1 MSSPQASLFGLC
13 FTITLLWVI
22 IEGGSDIMALKIGV
36 GEMVSFLYASG
47 DLTSETFQNVSQLEG
62 IKAHQFIQ
70 SKYGSK
76 DQKEVSI
83 KTTYIHQAETYLLN
97 GRMDGLIESDG
108 IWIEEI
114 KSTRKD
120 IFDLL
125 FIPNIEHEA
134 QLKIYAFMFMHNEGL
149 NRILGRLTYIEIAK
163 YQTKTIEYE
172 FNYAT
177 LKSFF
182 EESIETYG
190 KWLIQLE
197 AHLLLKKQ
205 TLEKMKFPFDT
216 YRTGQRDLM
225 KSVYH
230 TMKQE
235 EILFAIAPTG
245 IGKTMAT
252 LFSTLKALQEDNE
265 KIFYCT
271 AKNQGKKIA
280 IESMHTLHQQSL
292 ETKTIEI
299 TSKDDI
305 CFLDK
310 RDCDPEK
317 CPFAKGFF
325 DRLSVAMQDIFT
337 HESLMTRDVIET
349 YARKHTIC
357 PFEFSLFVSYYVDL
371 IVCDY
376 NYVFDPRIHLIRYFD
391 DDTYKPKLLIDE
403 AHNMIPRSRDMF
415 SATLLKSDLITL
427 RRAGSKLKPSIRH
440 AVNKLIDRFDHH
452 EAELEGNSF
461 KSYLSVDM
469 TYLEL
474 VSNLMMKITNAI
486 KENPK
491 YGKKSDVMDGY
502 MKLLTLSV
510 IAGYYDQE
518 FRFNIS
524 KIEEDIDITI
534 QCLDASKFIRSTL
547 KDKAYGSVFF
557 SATLYPVDYYQTL
570 LSQGLGHVIQIPSPF
585 EPDHLKIMIHDRVN
599 TRYKERENS
608 LSQIASSIQT
618 VVESK
623 VGNYIAFFPSY
634 QYLNQVKEALPQ
646 DLNVDILLQSKQM
659 DALERDHI
667 MSRFK
672 RNLSRSQIAFFVM
685 GGMFAE
691 GIDYVGDM
699 LSGVIIVGVGL
710 PMVNEEN
717 QQLRAYYDDTFKRG
731 FDYAYTYPGM
741 NKVIQAVGRVIRR
754 DDDYGIALLMDD
766 RFVTPLYKRL
776 MPKEWQAK
784 VVVRTDAYLKNLL
797 EDFWTTMASK
807 YPKD

>member
-1 MSSPQASLFGLC
+1 
-13 FTITLLWVI
+13 
-22 IEGGSDIMALKIGV
+22 MALYIGV
-36 GEMVSFLYASG
+36 GQMVSFLYASG
-47 DLTSETFQNVSQLEG
+47 DLTAETFQNVSQLEG

-70 SKYGSK
+70 SKYGSN

-83 KTTYIHQAETYLLN
+83 KTTYTHQNVEYYLN
-97 GRMDGLIESDG
+97 GRMDGLLGLDDFV
-108 IWIEEI
+108 IEEI

-125 FIPNIEHEA
+125 FIPNSEHEA
-134 QLKIYAFMFMHNEGL
+134 QLKIYAFMFMHNEG
-149 NRILGRLTYIEIAK
+149 IKEIKGRLTYIELSK
-163 YQTKTIEYE
+163 YQTKSTDYLFYYDE
-172 FNYAT
+172 
-177 LKSFF
+177 LKTFF
-182 EESIETYG
+182 ERSIETYG
-190 KWLIQLE
+190 QWLIQLE
-197 AHLLLKKQ
+197 AHLKVKKE
-205 TLEKMKFPFDT
+205 TLEAMKFPFDT

-235 EILFAIAPTG
+235 EVLFAIAPTG

-252 LFSTLKALQEDNE
+252 LFSTFKALKADNE

-271 AKNQGKKIA
+271 AKNQGKKVA
-280 IESMHTLHQQSL
+280 IESMATLHQQGL
-292 ETKTIEI
+292 QTKTIEI

-305 CFLDK
+305 CFLEK

-325 DRLSVAMQDIFT
+325 DRLSIAMQDIFT
-337 HESLMTRDVIET
+337 NESLMTRDVIEA

-371 IVCDY
+371 IICDY
-376 NYVFDPRIHLIRYFD
+376 NYVFDPRIHLVRYFD

-427 RRAGSKLKPSIRH
+427 RKAASKLKPSIRH
-440 AVNKLIDRFDHH
+440 SVNKLIERFDHY
-452 EAELEGNSF
+452 EAELEEGNF
-461 KSYLSVDM
+461 KSYLAVDM

-474 VSNLMMKITNAI
+474 VSTLMMKITNSI

-491 YGKKSDVMDGY
+491 YPRKSEVMDGY

-510 IAGYYDQE
+510 IASYYQAE
-518 FRFNIS
+518 FRFNITRLT
-524 KIEEDIDITI
+524 EDIDITI
-534 QCLDASKFIRSTL
+534 QCLDASKFVKETL
-547 KDKAYGSVFF
+547 TEKSNGAVFF

-570 LSQGLGHVIQIPSPF
+570 LSKGIGEVSQIPSPF
-585 EPDHLKIMIHDRVN
+585 DPDNLKILINDRVN

-608 LSQIASSIQT
+608 LAQIAQSIET
-618 VVESK
+618 VVQSK

-634 QYLNQVKEALPQ
+634 QYLNQVKEALNPMIEA
-646 DLNVDILLQSKQM
+646 DIIVQSKQM
-659 DALERDHI
+659 DASERDQI

-672 RNLSRSQIAFFVM
+672 TDLTRSQIAFFVM
-685 GGMFAE
+685 GGVFAE

-710 PMVNEEN
+710 PMVNEPN
-717 QQLRAYYDDTFKRG
+717 QQLRAYYDDTFKKG

-754 DDDYGIALLMDD
+754 DSDYGIALLMDD
-766 RFVTPLYKRL
+766 RFVTPLYRRL
-776 MPKEWQAK
+776 MPKEWAVK
-784 VVVRTDAYLKNLL
+784 TVVRTDDYLKNLL
-797 EDFWTTMASK
+797 TDFWSKMSEK
-807 YPKD
+807 YPK

>member
-1 MSSPQASLFGLC
+1 
-13 FTITLLWVI
+13 
-22 IEGGSDIMALKIGV
+22 MALYIGV
-36 GEMVSFLYASG
+36 GQMVSFLYASG
-47 DLTSETFQNVSQLEG
+47 DLTAETFQNVSQLEG

-70 SKYGSK
+70 SKYGSN

-83 KTTYIHQAETYLLN
+83 KTTYTHQNVEYYLN
-97 GRMDGLIESDG
+97 GRMDGLLGLDDFV
-108 IWIEEI
+108 IEEI

-125 FIPNIEHEA
+125 FIPNSEHEA
-134 QLKIYAFMFMHNEGL
+134 QLKIYAFMFMHNEG
-149 NRILGRLTYIEIAK
+149 IKEIKGRLTYIELSK
-163 YQTKTIEYE
+163 YQTKSTDYLFYYDE
-172 FNYAT
+172 
-177 LKSFF
+177 LKTFF
-182 EESIETYG
+182 ERSIETYG
-190 KWLIQLE
+190 QWLIQLE
-197 AHLLLKKQ
+197 AHLKVKKE
-205 TLEKMKFPFDT
+205 TLEAMKFPFDT

-235 EILFAIAPTG
+235 EVLFAIAPTG

-252 LFSTLKALQEDNE
+252 LFSTFKALKADNE

-271 AKNQGKKIA
+271 AKNQGKKVA
-280 IESMHTLHQQSL
+280 IESMATLHQQGL
-292 ETKTIEI
+292 QTKTIEI

-305 CFLDK
+305 CFLEK

-325 DRLSVAMQDIFT
+325 DRLSIAMQDIFT
-337 HESLMTRDVIET
+337 NESLMTRDVIEA

-371 IVCDY
+371 IICDY
-376 NYVFDPRIHLIRYFD
+376 NYVFDPRIHLVRYFD

-427 RRAGSKLKPSIRH
+427 RKAASKLKPSIRH
-440 AVNKLIDRFDHH
+440 SVNKLIERFDHY
-452 EAELEGNSF
+452 EAELEGGNF
-461 KSYLSVDM
+461 KSYLAVDM

-474 VSNLMMKITNAI
+474 VSTLMMKITNSI

-491 YGKKSDVMDGY
+491 YPRKSEVMDGY

-510 IAGYYDQE
+510 IASYYQAE
-518 FRFNIS
+518 FRFNITRLT
-524 KIEEDIDITI
+524 EDIDITI
-534 QCLDASKFIRSTL
+534 QCLDASKFVKETL
-547 KDKAYGSVFF
+547 TEKSNGAVFF

-570 LSQGLGHVIQIPSPF
+570 LSKGIGEVSQIPSPF
-585 EPDHLKIMIHDRVN
+585 DPDNLKILINDRVN

-608 LSQIASSIQT
+608 LAQIAQSIET
-618 VVESK
+618 VVQSK

-634 QYLNQVKEALPQ
+634 QYLNQVKEALNPMIEA
-646 DLNVDILLQSKQM
+646 DIIVQSKQM
-659 DALERDHI
+659 DASERDLI

-672 RNLSRSQIAFFVM
+672 TDLTRSQIAFFVM
-685 GGMFAE
+685 GGVFAE

-710 PMVNEEN
+710 PMVNEPN
-717 QQLRAYYDDTFKRG
+717 QQLRAYYDDTFKKG

-754 DDDYGIALLMDD
+754 DSDYGIALLMDD
-766 RFVTPLYKRL
+766 RFVTPLYRRL
-776 MPKEWQAK
+776 MPKEWAVK
-784 VVVRTDAYLKNLL
+784 TVVRTDDYLKNLL
-797 EDFWTTMASK
+797 TDFWSKMSEK
-807 YPKD
+807 YPK

>member
-1 MSSPQASLFGLC
+1 
-13 FTITLLWVI
+13 
-22 IEGGSDIMALKIGV
+22 MALFIGV
-36 GEMVSFLYASG
+36 GQMVSFLYASG
-47 DLTSETFQNVSQLEG
+47 DLTAETFQNVSQLEG

-70 SKYGSK
+70 SKYGSN

-83 KTTYIHQAETYLLN
+83 KTTYTHQNVEYYLN
-97 GRMDGLIESDG
+97 GRMDGLLGLDDFV
-108 IWIEEI
+108 IEEI

-125 FIPNIEHEA
+125 FIPNSEHEA
-134 QLKIYAFMFMHNEGL
+134 QLKIYAFMFMHNEG
-149 NRILGRLTYIEIAK
+149 IKEIKGRLTYIELSK
-163 YQTKTIEYE
+163 YQTKSTDYLFYYDE
-172 FNYAT
+172 
-177 LKSFF
+177 LKTFF
-182 EESIETYG
+182 ERSIETYG
-190 KWLIQLE
+190 QWLIQLE
-197 AHLLLKKQ
+197 AHLKVKKE
-205 TLEKMKFPFDT
+205 TLEAMKFPFDT

-235 EILFAIAPTG
+235 EVLFAIAPTG

-252 LFSTLKALQEDNE
+252 LFSTFKALKADNE

-271 AKNQGKKIA
+271 AKNQGKKVA
-280 IESMHTLHQQSL
+280 IESMATLHQQGL
-292 ETKTIEI
+292 QTKTIEI

-305 CFLDK
+305 CFLEK

-325 DRLSVAMQDIFT
+325 DRLSIAMQDIFT
-337 HESLMTRDVIET
+337 NESLMTRDVIEA

-371 IVCDY
+371 IICDY
-376 NYVFDPRIHLIRYFD
+376 NYVFDPRIHLVRYFD

-427 RRAGSKLKPSIRH
+427 RKAASKLKPSIRH
-440 AVNKLIDRFDHH
+440 SVNKLIERFDHY
-452 EAELEGNSF
+452 EAELEEGNF
-461 KSYLSVDM
+461 KSYLAVDM

-474 VSNLMMKITNAI
+474 VSTLMMKITNSI

-491 YGKKSDVMDGY
+491 YPRKSEVMDGY

-510 IAGYYDQE
+510 IASYYQAE
-518 FRFNIS
+518 FRFNITRLT
-524 KIEEDIDITI
+524 EDIDITI
-534 QCLDASKFIRSTL
+534 QCLDASKFVKETL
-547 KDKAYGSVFF
+547 IEKSYGAVFF

-570 LSQGLGHVIQIPSPF
+570 LSKGIGEVSQIPSPF
-585 EPDHLKIMIHDRVN
+585 DPDNLKILINDRVN

-608 LSQIASSIQT
+608 LAQIAQSIET
-618 VVESK
+618 VVQSK

-634 QYLNQVKEALPQ
+634 QYLNQVKEALNPMIEA
-646 DLNVDILLQSKQM
+646 DIIVQSKQM
-659 DALERDHI
+659 DASERDQI

-672 RNLSRSQIAFFVM
+672 TDLTRSQIAFFVM
-685 GGMFAE
+685 GGVFAE

-710 PMVNEEN
+710 PMVNEPN
-717 QQLRAYYDDTFKRG
+717 QQLRAYYDDTFKKG

-754 DDDYGIALLMDD
+754 DSDYGIALLMDD
-766 RFVTPLYKRL
+766 RFVTPLYRRL
-776 MPKEWQAK
+776 MPKEWAVK
-784 VVVRTDAYLKNLL
+784 TVVRTDDYLKNLL
-797 EDFWTTMASK
+797 TDFWSKMSEK
-807 YPKD
+807 YPK

>member
-1 MSSPQASLFGLC
+1 
-13 FTITLLWVI
+13 
-22 IEGGSDIMALKIGV
+22 MALYIGV
-36 GEMVSFLYASG
+36 GQMVSFLYASG
-47 DLTSETFQNVSQLEG
+47 DLTAETFQNVSQLEG

-70 SKYGSK
+70 SKYGSN

-83 KTTYIHQAETYLLN
+83 KTTYTHQNVEYYLN
-97 GRMDGLIESDG
+97 GRMDGLLGLDDFV
-108 IWIEEI
+108 IEEI

-125 FIPNIEHEA
+125 FIPNSEHEA
-134 QLKIYAFMFMHNEGL
+134 QLKIYAFMFMHNEG
-149 NRILGRLTYIEIAK
+149 IKEIKGRLTYIELSK
-163 YQTKTIEYE
+163 YQTKSTDYLFYYDE
-172 FNYAT
+172 
-177 LKSFF
+177 LKTFF
-182 EESIETYG
+182 ERSIETYG
-190 KWLIQLE
+190 QWLIQLE
-197 AHLLLKKQ
+197 AHLKVKKE
-205 TLEKMKFPFDT
+205 TLEAMKFPFDT

-235 EILFAIAPTG
+235 EVLFAIAPTG

-252 LFSTLKALQEDNE
+252 LFSTFKALKADNE

-271 AKNQGKKIA
+271 AKNQGKKVA
-280 IESMHTLHQQSL
+280 IESMATLHQQGL
-292 ETKTIEI
+292 QTKTIEI

-305 CFLDK
+305 CFLEK

-325 DRLSVAMQDIFT
+325 DRLSIAMQDIFT
-337 HESLMTRDVIET
+337 NESLMTRDVIEA

-371 IVCDY
+371 IICDY
-376 NYVFDPRIHLIRYFD
+376 NYVFDPRIHLVRYFD

-415 SATLLKSDLITL
+415 SATLLKSDLVTL
-427 RRAGSKLKPSIRH
+427 RKAASKLKPSIRH
-440 AVNKLIDRFDHH
+440 SVNKLIERFDHY
-452 EAELEGNSF
+452 EAELEEGNF
-461 KSYLSVDM
+461 KSYLAVDM

-474 VSNLMMKITNAI
+474 VSTLMMKITNSI

-491 YGKKSDVMDGY
+491 YPRKSEVMDGY

-510 IAGYYDQE
+510 IASYYQAE
-518 FRFNIS
+518 FRFNITRLT
-524 KIEEDIDITI
+524 EDIDITI
-534 QCLDASKFIRSTL
+534 QCLDASKFVKETL
-547 KDKAYGSVFF
+547 TEKSNGAVFF

-570 LSQGLGHVIQIPSPF
+570 LSKGIGEVSQIPSPF
-585 EPDHLKIMIHDRVN
+585 DPDNLKILINDRVN

-608 LSQIASSIQT
+608 LAQIAQSIET
-618 VVESK
+618 VVQSK

-634 QYLNQVKEALPQ
+634 QYLNQVKEALNPMIEA
-646 DLNVDILLQSKQM
+646 DIIVQSKQM
-659 DALERDHI
+659 DASERDLI

-672 RNLSRSQIAFFVM
+672 TDLTRSQIAFFVM
-685 GGMFAE
+685 GGVFAE

-710 PMVNEEN
+710 PMVNEPN
-717 QQLRAYYDDTFKRG
+717 QQLRAYYDDTFKKG

-754 DDDYGIALLMDD
+754 DSDYGIALLMDD
-766 RFVTPLYKRL
+766 RFVTPLYRRL
-776 MPKEWQAK
+776 MPKEWAVK
-784 VVVRTDAYLKNLL
+784 TVVRTDDYLKNLL
-797 EDFWTTMASK
+797 TDFWSKMSEK
-807 YPKD
+807 YPK

>member
-1 MSSPQASLFGLC
+1 
-13 FTITLLWVI
+13 
-22 IEGGSDIMALKIGV
+22 MALYIGV
-36 GEMVSFLYASG
+36 GQMVSFLYASG
-47 DLTSETFQNVSQLEG
+47 DLTAETFQNVSQLEG

-70 SKYGSK
+70 SKYGSN

-83 KTTYIHQAETYLLN
+83 KTTYTHQNVEYYLN
-97 GRMDGLIESDG
+97 GRMDGLLGLDDFV
-108 IWIEEI
+108 IEEI

-125 FIPNIEHEA
+125 FIPNSEHEA
-134 QLKIYAFMFMHNEGL
+134 QLKIYAFMFMHNEG
-149 NRILGRLTYIEIAK
+149 IKEIKGRLTYIELSK
-163 YQTKTIEYE
+163 YQTKSTDYLFYYDE
-172 FNYAT
+172 
-177 LKSFF
+177 LKTFF
-182 EESIETYG
+182 ERSIETYG
-190 KWLIQLE
+190 QWLIQLE
-197 AHLLLKKQ
+197 AHLKVKKE
-205 TLEKMKFPFDT
+205 TLEAMKFPFDT

-235 EILFAIAPTG
+235 EVLFAIAPTG

-252 LFSTLKALQEDNE
+252 LFSTFKALKADNE

-271 AKNQGKKIA
+271 AKNQGKKVA
-280 IESMHTLHQQSL
+280 IESMATLHQQGL
-292 ETKTIEI
+292 QTKTIEI

-305 CFLDK
+305 CFLEK

-325 DRLSVAMQDIFT
+325 DRLSIAMQDIFT
-337 HESLMTRDVIET
+337 NESLMTRDVIEA

-371 IVCDY
+371 IICDY
-376 NYVFDPRIHLIRYFD
+376 NYVFDPRIHLVRYFD

-427 RRAGSKLKPSIRH
+427 RKAASKLKPSIRH
-440 AVNKLIDRFDHH
+440 SVNKLIEWFDHY
-452 EAELEGNSF
+452 EAELEEGNF
-461 KSYLSVDM
+461 KSYLAVDM

-474 VSNLMMKITNAI
+474 VSTLMMKITNSI

-491 YGKKSDVMDGY
+491 YPRKSEVMDGY

-510 IAGYYDQE
+510 IASYYQAE
-518 FRFNIS
+518 FRFNITRLT
-524 KIEEDIDITI
+524 EDIDITI
-534 QCLDASKFIRSTL
+534 QCLDASKFVKETL
-547 KDKAYGSVFF
+547 TEKSYGAIFF

-570 LSQGLGHVIQIPSPF
+570 LSKGIGEVSQIPSPF
-585 EPDHLKIMIHDRVN
+585 DPDNLKILINDRVN

-608 LSQIASSIQT
+608 LAQIAQSIET
-618 VVESK
+618 VVQSK

-634 QYLNQVKEALPQ
+634 QYLNQVKEALNPMIEA
-646 DLNVDILLQSKQM
+646 DIIVQSKQM
-659 DALERDHI
+659 DASERDLI

-672 RNLSRSQIAFFVM
+672 TDLTRSQIAFFVM
-685 GGMFAE
+685 GGVFAE

-710 PMVNEEN
+710 PMVNEPN
-717 QQLRAYYDDTFKRG
+717 QQLRAYYDDTFKKG

-754 DDDYGIALLMDD
+754 DSDYGIALLMDD
-766 RFVTPLYKRL
+766 RFVTPLYRRL
-776 MPKEWQAK
+776 MPKEWAVK
-784 VVVRTDAYLKNLL
+784 TVVRTDDYLKNLL
-797 EDFWTTMASK
+797 TDFWSKMSEK
-807 YPKD
+807 YPK

>member
-1 MSSPQASLFGLC
+1 
-13 FTITLLWVI
+13 
-22 IEGGSDIMALKIGV
+22 MALYIGV
-36 GEMVSFLYASG
+36 GQMVSFLYASG
-47 DLTSETFQNVSQLEG
+47 DLTAETFQNVSQLEG

-70 SKYGSK
+70 SKYGSN

-83 KTTYIHQAETYLLN
+83 KTTYTHQNVEYYLN
-97 GRMDGLIESDG
+97 GRMDGLLGLDDFV
-108 IWIEEI
+108 IEEI

-125 FIPNIEHEA
+125 FIPNSEHEA
-134 QLKIYAFMFMHNEGL
+134 QLKIYAFMFMHNEG
-149 NRILGRLTYIEIAK
+149 IKEIKGRLTYIELSK
-163 YQTKTIEYE
+163 YQTKSTDYLFYYDE
-172 FNYAT
+172 
-177 LKSFF
+177 LKTFF
-182 EESIETYG
+182 ERSIETYG
-190 KWLIQLE
+190 QWLIQLE
-197 AHLLLKKQ
+197 AHLKVKKE
-205 TLEKMKFPFDT
+205 TLEAMKFPFDT

-235 EILFAIAPTG
+235 EVLFAIAPTG

-252 LFSTLKALQEDNE
+252 LFSTFKALKADNE

-271 AKNQGKKIA
+271 AKNQGKKVA
-280 IESMHTLHQQSL
+280 IESMATLHQQGL
-292 ETKTIEI
+292 QTKTIEI

-305 CFLDK
+305 CFLEK

-325 DRLSVAMQDIFT
+325 DRLSIAMQDIFT
-337 HESLMTRDVIET
+337 NESLMTRDVIEA

-371 IVCDY
+371 IICDY
-376 NYVFDPRIHLIRYFD
+376 NYVFDPRIHLVRYFD

-427 RRAGSKLKPSIRH
+427 RKAASKLKPSIRH
-440 AVNKLIDRFDHH
+440 SVNKLIERFDHY
-452 EAELEGNSF
+452 EAELEEGNF
-461 KSYLSVDM
+461 KSYLAVDM

-474 VSNLMMKITNAI
+474 VSTLMMKITNSI

-491 YGKKSDVMDGY
+491 YPRKSEVMDGY

-510 IAGYYDQE
+510 IASYYQAE
-518 FRFNIS
+518 FRFNITRLT
-524 KIEEDIDITI
+524 EDIDITI
-534 QCLDASKFIRSTL
+534 QCLDASKFVKETL
-547 KDKAYGSVFF
+547 TEKSYGAVFF

-570 LSQGLGHVIQIPSPF
+570 LSKGIGEVSQIPSPF
-585 EPDHLKIMIHDRVN
+585 DPDNLKILINDRVN

-608 LSQIASSIQT
+608 LAQIAQSIET
-618 VVESK
+618 VVQSK

-634 QYLNQVKEALPQ
+634 QYLNQVKEALNPMIEA
-646 DLNVDILLQSKQM
+646 DIIVQSKQM
-659 DALERDHI
+659 DASERDLI

-672 RNLSRSQIAFFVM
+672 TDLTRSQIAFFVM
-685 GGMFAE
+685 GGVFAE

-710 PMVNEEN
+710 PMVNEPN
-717 QQLRAYYDDTFKRG
+717 QQLRAYYDDTFKKG

-754 DDDYGIALLMDD
+754 DSDYGIALLMDD
-766 RFVTPLYKRL
+766 RFVTPLYRRL
-776 MPKEWQAK
+776 MPKEWAVK
-784 VVVRTDAYLKNLL
+784 TVVRTDDYLKNLL
-797 EDFWTTMASK
+797 TDFWSKMSEK
-807 YPKD
+807 YPK

>member
-1 MSSPQASLFGLC
+1 
-13 FTITLLWVI
+13 
-22 IEGGSDIMALKIGV
+22 MALYIGV
-36 GEMVSFLYASG
+36 GQMVSFLYASG
-47 DLTSETFQNVSQLEG
+47 DLTAETFQNVSQLEG

-70 SKYGSK
+70 SKYGSN

-83 KTTYIHQAETYLLN
+83 KTTYTHQNVEYYLN
-97 GRMDGLIESDG
+97 GRMDGLLGLDDFV
-108 IWIEEI
+108 IEEI

-125 FIPNIEHEA
+125 FIPNSEHEA
-134 QLKIYAFMFMHNEGL
+134 QLKIYAFMFMHNEG
-149 NRILGRLTYIEIAK
+149 IKEIKGRLTYIELSK
-163 YQTKTIEYE
+163 YQTKSTDYLFYYDE
-172 FNYAT
+172 
-177 LKSFF
+177 LKTFF
-182 EESIETYG
+182 ERSIETYG
-190 KWLIQLE
+190 QWLIQLE
-197 AHLLLKKQ
+197 AHLKVKKE
-205 TLEKMKFPFDT
+205 TLEAMKFPFDT

-235 EILFAIAPTG
+235 EVLFAIAPTG

-252 LFSTLKALQEDNE
+252 LFSTFKALKADNE

-271 AKNQGKKIA
+271 AKNQGKKVA
-280 IESMHTLHQQSL
+280 IESMATLHQQGL
-292 ETKTIEI
+292 QTKTIEI

-305 CFLDK
+305 CFLEK

-325 DRLSVAMQDIFT
+325 DRLSIAMQDIFT
-337 HESLMTRDVIET
+337 NESLMTRDVIEA

-371 IVCDY
+371 IICDY
-376 NYVFDPRIHLIRYFD
+376 NYVFDPRIHLVRYFD

-427 RRAGSKLKPSIRH
+427 RKAASKLKPSIRH
-440 AVNKLIDRFDHH
+440 SVNKLIERFDHY
-452 EAELEGNSF
+452 EAELEEGNF
-461 KSYLSVDM
+461 KSYLAVDM

-474 VSNLMMKITNAI
+474 VSTLMMKITNSI

-491 YGKKSDVMDGY
+491 YPRKSEVMDGY

-510 IAGYYDQE
+510 IATYYQAE
-518 FRFNIS
+518 FRFNITRLT
-524 KIEEDIDITI
+524 EDIDITI
-534 QCLDASKFIRSTL
+534 QCLDASKFVKETL
-547 KDKAYGSVFF
+547 TEKSYGAVFF

-570 LSQGLGHVIQIPSPF
+570 LSKGIGNVSQIPSPF
-585 EPDHLKIMIHDRVN
+585 DPDNLKILINDRVN

-608 LSQIASSIQT
+608 LAQIAQSIET
-618 VVESK
+618 VVQSK

-634 QYLNQVKEALPQ
+634 QYLNQVKEALNP
-646 DLNVDILLQSKQM
+646 LIEADIIVQSKQM
-659 DALERDHI
+659 DASERDQI

-672 RNLSRSQIAFFVM
+672 TDLTRSQIAFFVM
-685 GGMFAE
+685 GGVFAE

-710 PMVNEEN
+710 PMVNEPN
-717 QQLRAYYDDTFKRG
+717 QQLRAYYDDTFKKG

-754 DDDYGIALLMDD
+754 DSDYGIALLMDD
-766 RFVTPLYKRL
+766 RFVTPLYRRL
-776 MPKEWQAK
+776 MPKEWAVK
-784 VVVRTDAYLKNLL
+784 TVVRTDDYLKNLL
-797 EDFWTTMASK
+797 TDFWSKMSEK
-807 YPKD
+807 YPK

>member
-1 MSSPQASLFGLC
+1 
-13 FTITLLWVI
+13 
-22 IEGGSDIMALKIGV
+22 MALYIGV
-36 GEMVSFLYASG
+36 GQMVSFLYASG
-47 DLTSETFQNVSQLEG
+47 DLTAETFQNVSQLEG

-70 SKYGSK
+70 SKYGSN

-83 KTTYIHQAETYLLN
+83 KTTYTHQNVEYYLN
-97 GRMDGLIESDG
+97 GRMDGLLGLDDFV
-108 IWIEEI
+108 IEEI

-125 FIPNIEHEA
+125 FIPNSEHEA
-134 QLKIYAFMFMHNEGL
+134 QLKIYAFMFMHNEG
-149 NRILGRLTYIEIAK
+149 IKEIKGRLTYIELSK
-163 YQTKTIEYE
+163 YQTKSTDYLFYYDE
-172 FNYAT
+172 
-177 LKSFF
+177 LKTFF
-182 EESIETYG
+182 ERSIETYG
-190 KWLIQLE
+190 QWLIQLE
-197 AHLLLKKQ
+197 AHLKVKKE
-205 TLEKMKFPFDT
+205 TLEAMKFPFDT

-235 EILFAIAPTG
+235 EVLFAIAPTG

-252 LFSTLKALQEDNE
+252 LFSTFKALKADNE

-271 AKNQGKKIA
+271 AKNQGKKVA
-280 IESMHTLHQQSL
+280 IESMATLHQQGL
-292 ETKTIEI
+292 QTKTIEI

-305 CFLDK
+305 CFLEK

-325 DRLSVAMQDIFT
+325 DRLSIAMQDIFT
-337 HESLMTRDVIET
+337 NESLMTRDVIEA

-371 IVCDY
+371 IICDY
-376 NYVFDPRIHLIRYFD
+376 NYVFDPRIHLVRYFD

-427 RRAGSKLKPSIRH
+427 RKAASKLKPSIRH
-440 AVNKLIDRFDHH
+440 SVNKLIERFDHY
-452 EAELEGNSF
+452 EAELEEGNF
-461 KSYLSVDM
+461 KSYLAVDM

-474 VSNLMMKITNAI
+474 VSTLMMKITNSI

-491 YGKKSDVMDGY
+491 YPRKSEVMDGY

-510 IAGYYDQE
+510 IASYYQAE
-518 FRFNIS
+518 FRFNITRLT
-524 KIEEDIDITI
+524 EDIDITI
-534 QCLDASKFIRSTL
+534 QCLDASKFVKETL
-547 KDKAYGSVFF
+547 TEKSNGAVFF

-570 LSQGLGHVIQIPSPF
+570 LSKGIGEVSQIPSPF
-585 EPDHLKIMIHDRVN
+585 DPDNLKILINDRVN

-608 LSQIASSIQT
+608 LAQIAQSIET
-618 VVESK
+618 VVQSK

-634 QYLNQVKEALPQ
+634 QYLNQVKEALNPMIEA
-646 DLNVDILLQSKQM
+646 DIIVQSKQM
-659 DALERDHI
+659 DASERDLI

-672 RNLSRSQIAFFVM
+672 TDLTRSQIAFFVM
-685 GGMFAE
+685 GGVFAE

-710 PMVNEEN
+710 PMVNEPN
-717 QQLRAYYDDTFKRG
+717 QQLRAYYDDTFKKG

-754 DDDYGIALLMDD
+754 DSDYGIALLMDD
-766 RFVTPLYKRL
+766 RFVTPLYRRL
-776 MPKEWQAK
+776 MPKEWAVK
-784 VVVRTDAYLKNLL
+784 TVVRTDDYLKNLL
-797 EDFWTTMASK
+797 TDFWSKMSEK
-807 YPKD
+807 YPK

>member
-1 MSSPQASLFGLC
+1 
-13 FTITLLWVI
+13 
-22 IEGGSDIMALKIGV
+22 MALKIGV

-47 DLTSETFQNVSQLEG
+47 DLTAETFQNVSQLEG

-70 SKYGSK
+70 SKYGQY
-76 DQKEVSI
+76 DLKEVSI
-83 KTTYIHQAETYLLN
+83 KTTYTMGDQMYLLN
-97 GRMDGLIESDG
+97 GRMDGLLGSNG

-125 FIPNIEHEA
+125 FIPNLEHEA
-134 QLKIYAFMFMHNEGL
+134 QLKIYAFMYMHNESITQI
-149 NRILGRLTYIEIAK
+149 NGRLTYIELSK
-163 YQTKTIEYE
+163 YQTKTIEYQFE
-172 FNYAT
+172 YDD
-177 LKSFF
+177 LKAFF
-182 EESIETYG
+182 ETSILNYG
-190 KWLIQLE
+190 QWLVQLE
-197 AHLLLKKQ
+197 AHQKVKNAS
-205 TLEKMKFPFDT
+205 LEAMKFPFET
-216 YRTGQRDLM
+216 YRKGQRDLM

-235 EILFAIAPTG
+235 DVLFSIAPTG

-252 LFSTLKALQEDNE
+252 LFSTFKALSADNE

-280 IESMHTLHQQSL
+280 IQSMETLHQQGL
-292 ETKTIEI
+292 QTKTIEI

-305 CFLDK
+305 CFLEK

-325 DRLSVAMQDIFT
+325 DRLSTAMQDIFT
-337 HESLMTRDVIET
+337 HESLLTREVIES
-349 YARKHTIC
+349 YAKKHTIC

-376 NYVFDPRIHLIRYFD
+376 NYVFDPRIHLVRYFD

-403 AHNMIPRSRDMF
+403 AHNMISRSRDMF
-415 SATLLKSDLITL
+415 SATLLKSDLIAL
-427 RRAGSKLKPSIRH
+427 RKAGSKLKPSIRH
-440 AVNKLIDRFDHH
+440 SVNKLIDRFDHF
-452 EAELEGNSF
+452 EAELDNDTF
-461 KSYLSVDM
+461 KSYLALDM
-469 TYLEL
+469 TYIEL
-474 VSNLMMKITNAI
+474 VSNLMMKITNSI

-491 YGKKSDVMDGY
+491 YPKKSDVMDGY

-510 IAGYYDQE
+510 IATYYEKE
-518 FRFNIS
+518 FRFNIT
-524 KIEEDIDITI
+524 KLTDDLDITI
-534 QCLDASKFIRSTL
+534 QCLDASHFIRSTL
-547 KDKAYGSVFF
+547 KDKSYGAVFF
-557 SATLYPVDYYQTL
+557 SATLYPIDYYQTL
-570 LSQGLGHVIQIPSPF
+570 LSKGLGQSTQIPSPF
-585 EPDHLKIMIHDRVN
+585 EPENLKILINDRIN

-608 LSQIASSIQT
+608 LEQIVRSIQT

-634 QYLNQVKEALPQ
+634 QYLNQVKEALPM
-646 DLNVDILLQSKQM
+646 DLKADVIVQSRQM
-659 DALERDHI
+659 DSSERDLI
-667 MSRFK
+667 MDRFK
-672 RNLSRSQIAFFVM
+672 LELTRSQIAFFVM
-685 GGMFAE
+685 GGMFSE

-710 PMVNEEN
+710 PMVNEPN

-754 DDDYGIALLMDD
+754 DTDYGIALLMDD
-766 RFVTPLYKRL
+766 RFVTPLYRRL
-776 MPKEWQAK
+776 MPKEWLAK
-784 VVVRTDAYLKNLL
+784 TVVRTDDYLKNVLA
-797 EDFWTTMASK
+797 DFWQKMANK
-807 YPKD
+807 YPI

>member
-1 MSSPQASLFGLC
+1 
-13 FTITLLWVI
+13 
-22 IEGGSDIMALKIGV
+22 MALKIGV

-47 DLTSETFQNVSQLEG
+47 DLTAETFQNVSQLEG
-62 IKAHQFIQ
+62 IKAHQHIQ
-70 SKYGSK
+70 SKYGSL

-83 KTTYIHQAETYLLN
+83 KTTYAYQDETYLLQ
-97 GRMDGLIESDG
+97 GRMDGLLQSETL
-108 IWIEEI
+108 WIEEI

-125 FIPNIEHEA
+125 FIPNLEHEA
-134 QLKIYAFMFMHNEGL
+134 QLKIYAFMYMHNEG
-149 NRILGRLTYIEIAK
+149 IPQIGGRLTYIELSK
-163 YQTKTIEYE
+163 YQTKTIEYQ
-172 FNYAT
+172 FDYAA
-177 LKSFF
+177 LKTFF
-182 EESIETYG
+182 EASILAYG

-197 AHLLLKKQ
+197 AHLKLKKE
-205 TLEKMKFPFDT
+205 TLEAMKFPFDT
-216 YRTGQRDLM
+216 YRQGQRDLM
-225 KSVYH
+225 KHVYH

-235 EILFAIAPTG
+235 DILFAIAPTG

-252 LFSTLKALQEDNE
+252 LFSTFKALTADNE

-271 AKNQGKKIA
+271 AKNQGKKVA
-280 IESMHTLHQQSL
+280 IESMATLHQQGL
-292 ETKTIEI
+292 QTKTIEI

-305 CFLDK
+305 CFLEK

-337 HESLMTRDVIET
+337 NESLMTRSVIED
-349 YARKHTIC
+349 YAKKHTIC

-371 IVCDY
+371 IICDY
-376 NYVFDPRIHLIRYFD
+376 NYVFDPRIHLVRYFD

-403 AHNMIPRSRDMF
+403 AHNMISRTRDMF
-415 SATLLKSDLITL
+415 SATLLKSELITL
-427 RRAGSKLKPSIRH
+427 RRAGSKLKPTIRG
-440 AVNKLIDRFDHH
+440 AVNKLIDRFDHY
-452 EAELEGNSF
+452 EAELEGTTF
-461 KSYLSVDM
+461 KSYLPVDM
-469 TYLEL
+469 TYLDL

-491 YGKKSDVMDGY
+491 YGKKSEVMDGY

-510 IAGYYDQE
+510 IAGYYDTQ
-518 FRFNIS
+518 FRFNIT
-524 KIEEDIDITI
+524 KLEEDIDITI
-534 QCLDASKFIRSTL
+534 QCLDASTYIKSTL
-547 KDKAYGSVFF
+547 TDKSYGAVFF
-557 SATLYPVDYYQTL
+557 SATLYPIDYYQTL
-570 LSQGLGHVIQIPSPF
+570 LSKGLGNVVQIPSPF
-585 EPDHLKIMIHDRVN
+585 DPNHLKIMINDRVN
-599 TRYKERENS
+599 TRYKEREHS
-608 LSQIASSIQT
+608 LTSIVQSIET
-618 VVESK
+618 VVSSK
-623 VGNYIAFFPSY
+623 IGNYIAFFPSY
-634 QYLNQVKEALPQ
+634 QYLNQVKDALSNT
-646 DLNVDILLQSKQM
+646 LNADILVQSRQM
-659 DALERDHI
+659 DSTERDHI
-667 MSRFK
+667 LSRFK
-672 RNLSRSQIAFFVM
+672 KDLTRSQIAFFVI

-710 PMVNEEN
+710 PMVNEPN

-784 VVVRTDAYLKNLL
+784 TVVRTDNYLNDLL
-797 EDFWTTMASK
+797 TEFWSK
-807 YPKD
+807 MTQKFPKEPVKDETI

>member
-1 MSSPQASLFGLC
+1 
-13 FTITLLWVI
+13 
-22 IEGGSDIMALKIGV
+22 MALYIGV
-36 GEMVSFLYASG
+36 GQMVSFLYASG
-47 DLTSETFQNVSQLEG
+47 DLTAETFQNVSQLEG

-70 SKYGSK
+70 SKYGSN

-83 KTTYIHQAETYLLN
+83 KTTYTHQNVEYYLN
-97 GRMDGLIESDG
+97 GRMDGLLGLDDFV
-108 IWIEEI
+108 IEEI

-125 FIPNIEHEA
+125 FIPNSEHEA
-134 QLKIYAFMFMHNEGL
+134 QLKIYAFMFMHNEG
-149 NRILGRLTYIEIAK
+149 IKEIKGRLTYIELSK
-163 YQTKTIEYE
+163 YQTKSTDYLFYYDE
-172 FNYAT
+172 
-177 LKSFF
+177 LKTFF
-182 EESIETYG
+182 ERSIETYG
-190 KWLIQLE
+190 QWLIQLE
-197 AHLLLKKQ
+197 SHLKVKKE
-205 TLEKMKFPFDT
+205 TLEAMKFPFDT

-235 EILFAIAPTG
+235 EVLFAIAPTG

-252 LFSTLKALQEDNE
+252 LFSTFKALKADNE

-271 AKNQGKKIA
+271 AKNQGKKVA
-280 IESMHTLHQQSL
+280 IESMATLHQQGL
-292 ETKTIEI
+292 QTKTIEI

-305 CFLDK
+305 CFLEK

-325 DRLSVAMQDIFT
+325 DRLSIAMQDIFT
-337 HESLMTRDVIET
+337 NESLMTRDVIEA

-371 IVCDY
+371 IICDY
-376 NYVFDPRIHLIRYFD
+376 NYVFDPRIHLVRYFD

-427 RRAGSKLKPSIRH
+427 RKAASKLKPSIRH
-440 AVNKLIDRFDHH
+440 SVNKLIERFDHY
-452 EAELEGNSF
+452 EAELEEGNF
-461 KSYLSVDM
+461 KSYLAVDM

-474 VSNLMMKITNAI
+474 VSTLMMKITNSI

-491 YGKKSDVMDGY
+491 YPRKSEVMDGY

-510 IAGYYDQE
+510 IASYYQAE
-518 FRFNIS
+518 FRFNITRLT
-524 KIEEDIDITI
+524 EDIDITI
-534 QCLDASKFIRSTL
+534 QCLDASKFVKETL
-547 KDKAYGSVFF
+547 TEKSYGAVFF
-557 SATLYPVDYYQTL
+557 SATIYPVDYYQTL
-570 LSQGLGHVIQIPSPF
+570 LSKGIGNVSQIPSPF
-585 EPDHLKIMIHDRVN
+585 DPDNLKILINDRVN

-608 LSQIASSIQT
+608 LAQIAQSIET
-618 VVESK
+618 VVQSK

-634 QYLNQVKEALPQ
+634 QYLNQVKEALNPMIEA
-646 DLNVDILLQSKQM
+646 DIIVQSKQM
-659 DALERDHI
+659 DASERDQI

-672 RNLSRSQIAFFVM
+672 TDLTRSQIAFFVM
-685 GGMFAE
+685 GGVFAE

-710 PMVNEEN
+710 PMVNEPN
-717 QQLRAYYDDTFKRG
+717 QQLRAYYDDTFKKG

-754 DDDYGIALLMDD
+754 DSDYGIALLMDD
-766 RFVTPLYKRL
+766 RFVTPLYRRL
-776 MPKEWQAK
+776 MPKEWAVK
-784 VVVRTDAYLKNLL
+784 TVVRTDDYLKNLL
-797 EDFWTTMASK
+797 TDFWSKMSEK
-807 YPKD
+807 YPK

>member
-1 MSSPQASLFGLC
+1 
-13 FTITLLWVI
+13 
-22 IEGGSDIMALKIGV
+22 MALKIGV

-47 DLTSETFQNVSQLEG
+47 DLTAETFQNVSQLEG
-62 IKAHQFIQ
+62 IKAHQHIQ
-70 SKYGSK
+70 SKYGSN

-83 KTTYIHQAETYLLN
+83 KTTYDYQNETYLLQ
-97 GRMDGLIESDG
+97 GRMDGLLQSDTL
-108 IWIEEI
+108 WIEEI

-125 FIPNIEHEA
+125 FVPNLEHEA
-134 QLKIYAFMFMHNEGL
+134 QLKIYAFMFMHNEQ
-149 NRILGRLTYIEIAK
+149 IETVHGRLTYIELSK
-163 YQTKTIEYE
+163 YQTKSIDYVFE
-172 FNYAT
+172 YAT
-177 LKSFF
+177 LKTFF
-182 EESIETYG
+182 ETSIEAYG
-190 KWLIQLE
+190 QWLVQLE
-197 AHLLLKKQ
+197 AHLKEKKE
-205 TLEKMKFPFDT
+205 TLEAMKFPFEQ
-216 YRTGQRDLM
+216 YRHGQRDLM

-235 EILFAIAPTG
+235 DVLFAIAPTG

-252 LFSTLKALQEDNE
+252 LFSTFKALKADNE

-271 AKNQGKKIA
+271 AKNQGKKVA
-280 IESMHTLHQQSL
+280 IESMATLHGQGL
-292 ETKTIEI
+292 KTKTIEI

-305 CFLDK
+305 CFLEK

-337 HESLMTRDVIET
+337 HESLMTRDVIES

-371 IVCDY
+371 IICDY
-376 NYVFDPRIHLIRYFD
+376 NYVFDPRIHLVRYFD

-415 SATLLKSDLITL
+415 SATLLKSDLIAL
-427 RRAGSKLKPSIRH
+427 RKAGSKLKPSIRH
-440 AVNKLIDRFDHH
+440 SVNKLIERFDHY
-452 EAELEGNSF
+452 EAELEGQSF
-461 KSYLSVDM
+461 KSYLPIDM

-491 YGKKSDVMDGY
+491 YARKSDVMDGY

-510 IAGYYDQE
+510 IASYYDTQ
-518 FRFNIS
+518 FRFNIT
-524 KIEEDIDITI
+524 KLDEDLDITI
-534 QCLDASKFIRSTL
+534 QCLDASTFIKSTL
-547 KDKAYGSVFF
+547 KDKSYGAVFF
-557 SATLYPVDYYQTL
+557 SATLYPIDYYQTL
-570 LSQGLGHVIQIPSPF
+570 LSQGLGEVIQIPSPF
-585 EPDHLKIMIHDRVN
+585 DPENLKIMIHDRVN

-608 LSQIASSIQT
+608 LESIVKAIET
-618 VVESK
+618 VVSSK
-623 VGNYIAFFPSY
+623 IGNYIAFFPSY
-634 QYLNQVKEALPQ
+634 QYLNQVKEALSS
-646 DLNVDILLQSKQM
+646 DLDVDILIQSRQM
-659 DALERDHI
+659 DVVERDHI

-672 RNLSRSQIAFFVM
+672 QNLTRSQIAFFVM

-710 PMVNEEN
+710 PMVNEPN

-784 VVVRTDAYLKNLL
+784 TVVRTDSYLTDLL
-797 EDFWTTMASK
+797 DDFWSRMAIK
-807 YPKD
+807 YPKSSTKYDA